1 MQRFGLIGH
10 PLGHSFSKAFFAEKF
25 QREGRDDHR
34 YDLFDLADLRELPQL
49 LKETPGLRGLN
60 VTIPHKE
67 AIIPYL
73 HELDP
78 VATSVGAVNTITIQD
93 GRLKGYN
100 TDIDGFRALIAPFVA
115 QWTARG
121 EGTRPRALVLGTG
134 GASRAVAYVLRE
146 LGIRF
151 RLVSRSRERGDLTW
165 AQVDRTVISV
175 CSLIINTTSLG
186 MVPDVEGAPPLPY
199 EAITARHTLVDLIYN
214 PEMTRFLERGSNA
227 GANVANGHGM
237 LTVQAEAAWALWNA

>member
-115 QWTARG
+115 QWTAVARAHDRG
-121 EGTRPRALVLGTG
+121 PWCL
-134 GASRAVAYVLRE
+134 
-146 LGIRF
+146 
-151 RLVSRSRERGDLTW
+151 
-165 AQVDRTVISV
+165 AQVVPAARWPMFSV
-175 CSLIINTTSLG
+175 NSAYASAWCPGAGNVATSLG
-186 MVPDVEGAPPLPY
+186 RKWTGP
-199 EAITARHTLVDLIYN
+199 
-214 PEMTRFLERGSNA
+214 
-227 GANVANGHGM
+227 
-237 LTVQAEAAWALWNA
+237 